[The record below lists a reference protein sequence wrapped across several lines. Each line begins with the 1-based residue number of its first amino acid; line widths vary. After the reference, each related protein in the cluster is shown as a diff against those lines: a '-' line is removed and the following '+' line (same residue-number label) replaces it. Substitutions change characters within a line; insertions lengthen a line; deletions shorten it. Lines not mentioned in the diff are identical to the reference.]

1 MGGEPGGEP
10 GGTKW
15 TVEGLGATFIFS
27 VSTVVVVVVAAVLVV
42 SELTAGLSARG
53 PPGRRFP
60 SLQMESRNLTSTSS
74 ASITGKKSSVILS
87 NVLQ

>member
-1 MGGEPGGEP
+1 MGGEP

-15 TVEGLGATFIFS
+15 IVEGLGAAFEFS
-27 VSTVVVVVVAAVLVV
+27 ISTVVVMVVAAVLVV
-42 SELTAGLSARG
+42 SEPHTPTAGLSARG
-53 PPGRRFP
+53 SPERWFP
-60 SLQMESRNLTSTSS
+60 SLQTESRNLTSASS